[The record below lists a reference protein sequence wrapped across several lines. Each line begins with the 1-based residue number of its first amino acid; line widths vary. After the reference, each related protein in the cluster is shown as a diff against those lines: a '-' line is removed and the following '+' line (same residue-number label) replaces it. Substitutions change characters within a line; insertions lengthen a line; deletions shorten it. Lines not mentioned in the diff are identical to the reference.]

1 MDYVA
6 GRTAAELG
14 EVPESVR
21 DAVRRALEILHGQGL
36 VHGDIRLPNVIIED
50 CDDEGTEDEESIG
63 AHTRIVDFDWAGHE
77 GVVRYTHDLS
87 QGQWVEGVEDY
98 ALIRASHDNAMVEKL
113 R

>member
-77 GVVRYTHDLS
+77 GVVRYPHDLS